1 MDIKSVRI
9 IGIKIKNFKNVEYG
23 GIEFNGA
30 SKNYMASV
38 LGLYGQNGSGKT
50 ALLDA
55 LELLKS
61 LISGT
66 RVPDKFSDY
75 INVETEESEFEFL
88 FELSDDKDIT
98 LASYEFSMKGVDDDS
113 SGNLISQS
121 RNVKKR
127 TLIFD
132 EILKCSIMSSSQSRQ
147 GRLIDT
153 IDCDIFTPV
162 SKKQLLVGNNREND
176 MNLVIAKRLCQE
188 QSRSFIFSRELL
200 DVIRENVKTLNENLE
215 ADFYHSVIESLAYF
229 GNRCLFIVN
238 TVTSGLISL
247 NAQPISF
254 KYIQNNRDM
263 ALGTMALPLY
273 EPAFIPEYQLNI
285 ILKVI
290 DNMNI
295 VLSKLIPG
303 LKISVNDLGRQTMG
317 NGTVAHRIELMSLKN
332 KKAIPLKY
340 ESEGIKKIVSV
351 LQLLIVVYNNPSV
364 TVAVDELDSGIFEY
378 LLGEILRI
386 LSEKG
391 KGQLIFTSHNLR
403 PLETIDKGFVAF
415 TTTNPKNRYIRPV
428 NVKSTNNLR
437 DLYYRDIML
446 SSNSEK
452 LYDSTKNTEIALAF
466 KEAGEICAE

>member
-1 MDIKSVRI
+1 
-9 IGIKIKNFKNVEYG
+9 
-23 GIEFNGA
+23 
-30 SKNYMASV
+30 
-38 LGLYGQNGSGKT
+38 
-50 ALLDA
+50 
-55 LELLKS
+55 
-61 LISGT
+61 
-66 RVPDKFSDY
+66 
-75 INVETEESEFEFL
+75 
-88 FELSDDKDIT
+88 
-98 LASYEFSMKGVDDDS
+98 
-113 SGNLISQS
+113 
-121 RNVKKR
+121 
-127 TLIFD
+127 
-132 EILKCSIMSSSQSRQ
+132 
-147 GRLIDT
+147 
-153 IDCDIFTPV
+153 
-162 SKKQLLVGNNREND
+162 

-238 TVTSGLISL
+238 TATSGLISL

-254 KYIQNNRDM
+254 KYIQNNRDL

-303 LKISVNDLGRQTMG
+303 LKISVNDLGRQTMD

-466 KEAGEICAE
+466 KEAGETCAE

>member
-1 MDIKSVRI
+1 MEIRTVRI
-9 IGIKIKNFKNVEYG
+9 AGIRIKNFKNVEYG
-23 GIEFNGA
+23 DIELNST

-50 ALLDA
+50 ALIDA
-55 LELLKS
+55 LELLKY

-66 RVPDKFSDY
+66 RVPEKFSEY
-75 INVETEESEFEFL
+75 INVENAESEFEFR
-88 FELSDDKDIT
+88 FELSDDKVSS
-98 LASYEFSMKGVDDDS
+98 LASYGFSMKGVDDDL
-113 SGNLISQS
+113 SGNLTSQS
-121 RNVKKR
+121 KSTKKR
-127 TLIFD
+127 VVIFN
-132 EILKCSIMSSSQSRQ
+132 EILKCSIMSSFQSRQ

-153 IDCDIFTPV
+153 IDSDIFTPV
-162 SKKQLLVGNNREND
+162 SKKQLLVGKDRDKD
-176 MNLVIAKRLCQE
+176 MSLVIAKRLCQE

-200 DVIRENVKTLNENLE
+200 DVIRENVKTISENLE
-215 ADFYHSVIESLAYF
+215 AVFYHSIIESLAYF

-238 TVTSGLISL
+238 TVTSGLIGL

-254 KYIQNNRDM
+254 KYIQDNKDL
-263 ALGTMALPLY
+263 AFGTMALPLY
-273 EPAFIPEYQLNI
+273 EPALIPEYELNI

-290 DNMNI
+290 DNMNV

-303 LKISVNDLGRQTMG
+303 LKISINDLGRQTLD
-317 NGTVAHRIELMSLKN
+317 NGVIAHRIELMSLKN
-332 KKAIPLKY
+332 QKEIPLKY

-351 LQLLIVVYNNPSV
+351 LQLLIVAYNNPSV

-386 LSEKG
+386 VSEKG

-415 TTTNPKNRYIRPV
+415 TTTNPKNRYIRLV

-452 LYDSTKNTEIALAF
+452 LYDSTRNTEIALAF
-466 KEAGEICAE
+466 KEAGETCA

>member
-1 MDIKSVRI
+1 MKIESVRI
-9 IGIKIKNFKNVEYG
+9 VGITIKNFKNVEYG
-23 GIEFNGA
+23 NIELNNA
-30 SKNYMASV
+30 SKNYTASV

-50 ALLDA
+50 ALIDS
-55 LELLKS
+55 LEMLKY

-66 RVPDKFSDY
+66 RVPEKFADY
-75 INVETEESEFEFL
+75 INVETAESEFEFR
-88 FELSDDKDIT
+88 FELSDGKDIT
-98 LASYEFSMKGVDDDS
+98 LASYGFSIKGVDDNS
-113 SGNLISQS
+113 SGNLVSQS
-121 RNVKKR
+121 KNTKKR
-127 TLIFD
+127 VVIFD
-132 EILKCSIMSSSQSRQ
+132 EVIKCSIMSSAQLRQ

-153 IDCDIFTPV
+153 RDSEIFSPV
-162 SKKQLLVGNNREND
+162 SKKQLLMGKNKENV

-200 DVIRENVKTLNENLE
+200 DVIRENVKTLNEKPE
-215 ADFYHSVIESLAYF
+215 ADFYHSIIESLVYF
-229 GNRCLFIVN
+229 GNRCLFVVN
-238 TVTSGLISL
+238 TATSGLISL

-254 KYIQNNRDM
+254 KYIQNNRDL
-263 ALGTMALPLY
+263 ALGTIALPLY
-273 EPAFIPEYQLNI
+273 EPALIPEYELNI
-285 ILKVI
+285 ILKVM

-303 LKISVNDLGRQTMG
+303 LKISISDLGRQTFD
-317 NGTVAHRIELMSLKN
+317 NGTIAHRIELMSLKN

-386 LSEKG
+386 VSERG

-415 TTTNPKNRYIRPV
+415 TTTNPKNRYIRLV

-452 LYDSTKNTEIALAF
+452 LYDSAKNTEIALAF
-466 KEAGEICAE
+466 KETGEICAE